1 MVNLISITGTNG
13 DTIEFGSDG
22 FILETGLRGFGIPTP
37 LVRIDKSA
45 ADGGVFRYSKRD
57 IREIDF
63 PIVVVGDNSDDVE
76 SKLRRLSTI
85 FKSAITLKATYE
97 NGVAYEL
104 ICYYNGGAETTR
116 GEDGSDYHARWVVI
130 LQAPQPFWTKSVP
143 EQFSVT
149 ATNGGARGLLAA
161 ASGFKSLT
169 RLLVKT
175 SQALGSLA
183 VENEGDVAAPVVWQI
198 KGPTTSVAITL
209 NGIGF
214 TYSETTNIGDTITID
229 TEAGT
234 VVNQNGV
241 NKYAYLA
248 AAPKLFSIPSG
259 ISTISIT
266 ATGTDTTNSKIS
278 GYYSPRFEVIH

>member
-1 MVNLISITGTNG
+1 MVNQISITGTNG

-22 FILETGLRGFGIPTP
+22 FILETGLRGFGVPAP
-37 LVRIDKSA
+37 VLRIDKSA

-63 PIVVVGDNSDDVE
+63 PIVVVADSSDE
-76 SKLRRLSTI
+76 LEANLRRLSNI
-85 FKSAITLKATYE
+85 FKGAITLKVTYE
-97 NGVAYEL
+97 SGVAYEL

-116 GEDGSDYHARWVVI
+116 GEDASDLHARWVVI
-130 LQAPQPFWTKSVP
+130 LQAPQPFWTRSVP

-149 ATNGGARGLLAA
+149 ANAGGARGLLSAA
-161 ASGFKSLT
+161 TGFKSLT

-175 SQALGSLA
+175 SQALGSIT
-183 VENEGDVAAPVVWQI
+183 VQNNGDVPAPVVWQI

-209 NGIGF
+209 GGVGF
-214 TYSETTNIGDTITID
+214 TYSETTAIGDTITID

-234 VVNQNGV
+234 VVNQNGT
-241 NKYAYLA
+241 NKYAFLA

-259 ISTISIT
+259 ISTVSIT
-266 ATGTDTTNSKIS
+266 ATGSDTTNTKIS
-278 GYYSPRFEVIH
+278 GFYSPRFEVIH